1 MAVTPAGAAWP
12 PGGEPEEA
20 PRDELCPEVEASPG
34 PVTPGG
40 RAPKSFSDKEVADFL
55 KDHKVDKTTSDC
67 SDKEVADFLTM
78 VDQVLKDHEVD
89 KTTNDCS
96 DKEVADF
103 LMQVNEDI
111 KDRKDEDFKDRKDKD
126 ETTSGCSDQDVGDFL
141 TLLDGVLKD
150 YKDKDKAATGTT
162 NGHRCVT
169 PTGCGTA
176 PAEAEPKPKGK
187 RVKMR
192 SFKAV
197 QQEAREKNRASLIN
211 RATRPTHPPPERAA
225 SKQAARTHTPRRKS
239 PHVSYTVVPSK
250 EFMND
255 KLARGVWLSEA
266 EGYSDS
272 SDTSEE
278 DDASYVPPTAPCPRC
293 AAPEPCPGR
302 PWRRRL
308 TAVGNGVG
316 VRDLL
321 PLHLQFLDDR
331 VGMCVRC
338 HGGQLRHDVEE
349 TRLDRKHLNGTITG
363 WAVVPG
369 PTGRGPPVA
378 TDGWESVV
386 YTVKLKNAQEGGGL
400 DHSMLKHTVAERDI
414 EFEACLLPDPGDA
427 GAIDAWLQERFP
439 SNPRNR
445 YPRSRP
451 LTACDIREVAT
462 RFHRHW
468 RGQDELYDRLAA
480 ATTAAVAV
488 PPPPA
493 GGSAP
498 PTGRAKGRGKRQPAP
513 DQPKR
518 AKGRGKRQPAHGQ
531 SVSDK
536 QTNGTPSFLHSSLSP
551 QASAE
556 HGDLGIPGKH
566 HSRLAAMPSPSVAPK
581 LHPAALSPA
590 DYDLPRRR
598 RGQRHGEPHVKWPSS

>member
-1 MAVTPAGAAWP
+1 MADVHDLAALLAELDVTGEAAGEARYQAPDPSRGDLSELNRELDDILGTTAPEPLDMSDQALADLPESLDECLRTGNGVSEAEVEGGNHPAPEEAPKPPRARMAPFVTPAGAARRAP
-12 PGGEPEEA
+12 PMTSAGKG
-20 PRDELCPEVEASPG
+20 RR
-34 PVTPGG
+34 TGG
-40 RAPKSFSDKEVADFL
+40 RAR
-55 KDHKVDKTTSDC
+55 
-67 SDKEVADFLTM
+67 
-78 VDQVLKDHEVD
+78 
-89 KTTNDCS
+89 
-96 DKEVADF
+96 
-103 LMQVNEDI
+103 I
-111 KDRKDEDFKDRKDKD
+111 
-126 ETTSGCSDQDVGDFL
+126 
-141 TLLDGVLKD
+141 
-150 YKDKDKAATGTT
+150 
-162 NGHRCVT
+162 
-169 PTGCGTA
+169 
-176 PAEAEPKPKGK
+176 
-187 RVKMR
+187 
-192 SFKAV
+192 
-197 QQEAREKNRASLIN
+197 
-211 RATRPTHPPPERAA
+211 
-225 SKQAARTHTPRRKS
+225 HTPRRES
-239 PHVSYTVVPSK
+239 LHDSYAAVPSK

-278 DDASYVPPTAPCPRC
+278 DDASYVPPTAPCPKC

-331 VGMCVRC
+331 VGMGVRC

-451 LTACDIREVAT
+451 RTACDIREVAT

-556 HGDLGIPGKH
+556 HWDLGISGKH

-590 DYDLPRRR
+590 DVTLFPTTTSPGAAEGCEMENPTSSGPLAEGHPDNSFRGLPAR
-598 RGQRHGEPHVKWPSS
+598 PAALY

>member
-1 MAVTPAGAAWP
+1 MAVTPGAGAAWP

-192 SFKAV
+192 SFKAA

-272 SDTSEE
+272 SDDTSEE
-278 DDASYVPPTAPCPRC
+278 DDASYVPPTERWPHASIDIGATRMSTTTGSRRQRWLRSRCPR
-293 AAPEPCPGR
+293 P
-302 PWRRRL
+302 RR
-308 TAVGNGVG
+308 
-316 VRDLL
+316 
-321 PLHLQFLDDR
+321 
-331 VGMCVRC
+331 
-338 HGGQLRHDVEE
+338 
-349 TRLDRKHLNGTITG
+349 
-363 WAVVPG
+363 
-369 PTGRGPPVA
+369 
-378 TDGWESVV
+378 
-386 YTVKLKNAQEGGGL
+386 
-400 DHSMLKHTVAERDI
+400 
-414 EFEACLLPDPGDA
+414 A
-427 GAIDAWLQERFP
+427 GARPPQGAPRDAASGNQLPISR
-439 SNPRNR
+439 SAPR
-445 YPRSRP
+445 
-451 LTACDIREVAT
+451 
-462 RFHRHW
+462 
-468 RGQDELYDRLAA
+468 AA
-480 ATTAAVAV
+480 ASGSQL
-488 PPPPA
+488 PISR
-493 GGSAP
+493 SAP
-498 PTGRAKGRGKRQPAP
+498 RAAAIGNQLP
-513 DQPKR
+513 
-518 AKGRGKRQPAHGQ
+518 
-531 SVSDK
+531 VS
-536 QTNGTPSFLHSSLSP
+536 
-551 QASAE
+551 
-556 HGDLGIPGKH
+556 
-566 HSRLAAMPSPSVAPK
+566 R
-581 LHPAALSPA
+581 
-590 DYDLPRRR
+590 
-598 RGQRHGEPHVKWPSS
+598 